1 RARRRQ
7 PQPLSRYR
15 RRTANARE
23 RERMRE
29 INAAFEALRRALPPL
44 AAPAAPESDDDDA
57 SEEQQRAGEKV
68 TKVATLRLAI
78 RYITE
83 LTRALETVSY
93 SPPSPALLP
102 APCGQQQEV
111 FSVPYSAL
119 QTQQLPPPQQQQQTV
134 GEAAALQLGVSA
146 AVSLPPVST
155 LILPQS
161 APCGGFF
168 ASDAAA
174 GCEQLLT
181 PPPSLTPSSS
191 LGADCVAPALDD
203 TWPPPD
209 LCLTPPPLLDDAFLA
224 PR

>member
-1 RARRRQ
+1 
-7 PQPLSRYR
+7 
-15 RRTANARE
+15 
-23 RERMRE
+23 MRE

-44 AAPAAPESDDDDA
+44 
-57 SEEQQRAGEKV
+57 QQRAGEKV

-119 QTQQLPPPQQQQQTV
+119 QTQQLPPQLPPQQQTV

-155 LILPQS
+155 LILP
-161 APCGGFF
+161 C
-168 ASDAAA
+168 
-174 GCEQLLT
+174 
-181 PPPSLTPSSS
+181 
-191 LGADCVAPALDD
+191 
-203 TWPPPD
+203 
-209 LCLTPPPLLDDAFLA
+209 
-224 PR
+224 